1 MNEYVN
7 FLKNNIFLSL
17 VALIVVLFF
26 CVVAVFVS
34 NGNHNNDVENNS
46 GENEIIEVQ
55 DSSVNNDQDICPF
68 YFFLNVLLFYLGSD
82 VMKNLLNNLK
92 FSWNYVKGSKKS
104 IILFL
109 ISNLFQIGFSI
120 IAPILSAKIVISLTT
135 NEYIRIINIAVII
148 FLVDYISDIFGYFI
162 NIMGSKI
169 YRETMTE
176 IEYDLGRNILMLEN
190 KCLDEN
196 GSGLFIQRLTGDTS
210 KISTIYSGLIRLLSE
225 IFRDIGLYIAIFIIN
240 KVVFVF
246 QILFFVLIYL
256 LQRKKTRD
264 EKARDK
270 IYRVK
275 NERVS
280 GLVGELVRGARD
292 IKMLNSENDFMNEL
306 NNKIDST
313 NRERY
318 SMNKKTFGWNLLIF
332 HVHDIQ
338 SLFMILLLVLQMK
351 HDIIIPSMALVVYN
365 YSNRLGYATNTINS
379 LFECIRDF
387 NLSCE
392 RIIEV
397 MDGKKFKKEK
407 FGKKHIDKIKGDF
420 SFEHVCFSYDENK
433 VLDDLSFKVKA
444 NSTVAFVGK
453 SGVGKSTIFSLL
465 SKMYDIN
472 SGKILIDGIDINLLD
487 KDSIR
492 GNITIISQN
501 PYIFNMS
508 IKDNLRLVKSDLTDE
523 DMIKACRVACL
534 DEFIASLPDGYNTII
549 GEGGLNLS
557 GGQKQRL
564 AIARALV
571 QKTEIILFDEATSA
585 LDNVTQEKIS
595 SAIRNMKGEYTIMI
609 IAHRLST
616 IKSADKIFYIS
627 DGKVLMEGSHE
638 YLLKNCKE
646 YKKLYNT
653 EINKLT

>member
-1 MNEYVN
+1 
-7 FLKNNIFLSL
+7 
-17 VALIVVLFF
+17 
-26 CVVAVFVS
+26 
-34 NGNHNNDVENNS
+34 
-46 GENEIIEVQ
+46 
-55 DSSVNNDQDICPF
+55 
-68 YFFLNVLLFYLGSD
+68 
-82 VMKNLLNNLK
+82 MKNLLNNLK

-109 ISNLFQIGFSI
+109 ISNLFQIGFSV

-246 QILFFVLIYL
+246 QVLFFILIYL
-256 LQRKKTRD
+256 LQRKKTHD
-264 EKARDK
+264 EKERDK

-306 NNKIDST
+306 NSKIDST

-351 HDIIIPSMALVVYN
+351 HGIIIPSMALVVYN

-465 SKMYDIN
+465 CKMYDVN

-508 IKDNLRLVKSDLTDE
+508 IKDNLRLVKSDLTDD
-523 DMIKACRVACL
+523 DMIKACQVACL
-534 DEFIASLPDGYNTII
+534 DDFIESLPDKYNTII

-646 YKKLYNT
+646 YKKLYNS
-653 EINKLT
+653 EIDKLT

>member
-1 MNEYVN
+1 
-7 FLKNNIFLSL
+7 
-17 VALIVVLFF
+17 
-26 CVVAVFVS
+26 
-34 NGNHNNDVENNS
+34 
-46 GENEIIEVQ
+46 
-55 DSSVNNDQDICPF
+55 
-68 YFFLNVLLFYLGSD
+68 
-82 VMKNLLNNLK
+82 MKNLLNNLK

-135 NEYIRIINIAVII
+135 NEYMRIINIAVII

-162 NIMGSKI
+162 SIMGSKI

-176 IEYDLGRNILMLEN
+176 IEYDLGRNILMLDN

-210 KISTIYSGLIRLLSE
+210 KISTIYSGLIRLVSD
-225 IFRDIGLYIAIFIIN
+225 IFKYIGLYIAIFIIN

-264 EKARDK
+264 EKERDK

-292 IKMLNSENDFMNEL
+292 IKMLNSENDFMSEL

-351 HDIIIPSMALVVYN
+351 NNIIIPSMALVVYN

-420 SFEHVCFSYDENK
+420 SFEHVSFSYDENK

-465 SKMYDIN
+465 SKMYDID

-523 DMIKACRVACL
+523 DMIKACQVACL
-534 DEFIASLPDGYNTII
+534 DDFIESLPDKYDTII

-585 LDNVTQEKIS
+585 LDNVTQERIS

-653 EINKLT
+653 EIDKLT

>member
-1 MNEYVN
+1 M
-7 FLKNNIFLSL
+7 
-17 VALIVVLFF
+17 
-26 CVVAVFVS
+26 
-34 NGNHNNDVENNS
+34 
-46 GENEIIEVQ
+46 
-55 DSSVNNDQDICPF
+55 
-68 YFFLNVLLFYLGSD
+68 LLFYLGSD

-109 ISNLFQIGFSI
+109 ISNLFQIGFSV

-246 QILFFVLIYL
+246 QVLFFILIYL
-256 LQRKKTRD
+256 LQRKKTHD
-264 EKARDK
+264 EKERDK

-306 NNKIDST
+306 NSKIDST

-351 HDIIIPSMALVVYN
+351 HGIIIPSMALVVYN

-465 SKMYDIN
+465 CKMYDVN

-508 IKDNLRLVKSDLTDE
+508 IKDNLRLVKSDLTDD
-523 DMIKACRVACL
+523 DMIKACQVACL
-534 DEFIASLPDGYNTII
+534 DDFIESLPDKYNTII

-646 YKKLYNT
+646 YKKLYNS
-653 EINKLT
+653 EIDKLT

>member
-1 MNEYVN
+1 
-7 FLKNNIFLSL
+7 
-17 VALIVVLFF
+17 
-26 CVVAVFVS
+26 
-34 NGNHNNDVENNS
+34 
-46 GENEIIEVQ
+46 
-55 DSSVNNDQDICPF
+55 
-68 YFFLNVLLFYLGSD
+68 
-82 VMKNLLNNLK
+82 MKNLLNNLK

-135 NEYIRIINIAVII
+135 NEYMRIINIAVII
-148 FLVDYISDIFGYFI
+148 FLVEYISDLFGYFI
-162 NIMGSKI
+162 HIMGSKI

-210 KISTIYSGLIRLLSE
+210 KISTIYSGLIRLVSD
-225 IFRDIGLYIAIFIIN
+225 IFKYIGLYIAIFIIN
-240 KVVFVF
+240 KVVFLF

-264 EKARDK
+264 EKERDK

-292 IKMLNSENDFMNEL
+292 IKMLNSENDFMSEL
-306 NNKIDST
+306 NSKIDST

-318 SMNKKTFGWNLLIF
+318 SMNKKTFGWNLLIY

-338 SLFMILLLVLQMK
+338 NLFMILLLVLQMK

-365 YSNRLGYATNTINS
+365 YSSRLGYATNTIDS

-420 SFEHVCFSYDENK
+420 SFEHVSFSYDENK

-465 SKMYDIN
+465 SKMYDID

-523 DMIKACRVACL
+523 DMINACQVACL

-585 LDNVTQEKIS
+585 LDNVTQERIS

-653 EINKLT
+653 EIDKLT

>member
-1 MNEYVN
+1 MS
-7 FLKNNIFLSL
+7 FF
-17 VALIVVLFF
+17 VLYF
-26 CVVAVFVS
+26 C
-34 NGNHNNDVENNS
+34 
-46 GENEIIEVQ
+46 
-55 DSSVNNDQDICPF
+55 
-68 YFFLNVLLFYLGSD
+68 LGSD

-162 NIMGSKI
+162 SIMGSKI

-210 KISTIYSGLIRLLSE
+210 KISTIYSGLIRLVSD
-225 IFRDIGLYIAIFIIN
+225 IFKYIGLYIAIFIIN
-240 KVVFVF
+240 KVVFIF
-246 QILFFVLIYL
+246 QILFFALIYL

-264 EKARDK
+264 EKERDK

-306 NNKIDST
+306 NSKIDST

-351 HDIIIPSMALVVYN
+351 NNIIIPSMALVVYN

-420 SFEHVCFSYDENK
+420 SFEHVSFSYDENK

-465 SKMYDIN
+465 CKMYDIN

-508 IKDNLRLVKSDLTDE
+508 IRDNLRLVKSDLTDD
-523 DMIKACRVACL
+523 DMIKACQVACL

-585 LDNVTQEKIS
+585 LDNVTQEQIS

-627 DGKVLMEGSHE
+627 DGKVFMEGSHE

-653 EINKLT
+653 EIDKLT